1 LKEGKRAAQNTEVRI
16 LYFTFYDCETTTTK
30 KSKRVDE
37 DHNHQLLEPIDVLLP
52 GGQVLRITVFISE
65 TLLFFFSLSLS
76 FVHRVDEDISL
87 FLLIYSDV
95 PFSLQRSES
104 GLRRQSLNM

>member
-65 TLLFFFSLSLS
+65 TLLFFFSLS
-76 FVHRVDEDISL
+76 FVHRDDENISL